1 MNVENCR
8 RMLQKA
14 LSPQYGER
22 EAKAITSL
30 IFLYVKGWNTTQCII
45 NSDTELSDFALNQIE
60 SILKR
65 LEAGEPIQYITGT
78 ARFHGMDLHVAP
90 GVLIPRPETEQLVD
104 IITDRHDA
112 RDLKILDIGTG
123 SGAIAVALAR
133 TLPFARVSAIDI
145 SDDALTI
152 ARRNASDKG
161 ADITFI
167 KCDVALWSPQPASF
181 NIIVSNPPY
190 IEPVEA
196 LDMER
201 HVLDHEP
208 AIALFAP
215 AEDPIY
221 FYRIIADKALVALS
235 HPGYLYFEINPR
247 QVLNMVEMLRAKGFT
262 NIDTIKDFNGR
273 DRFVCATLI

>member
-78 ARFHGMDLHVAP
+78 ARFQGMDLHVAP

-196 LDMER
+196 LGMER

-221 FYRIIADKALVALS
+221 FYRIIADKALVALT